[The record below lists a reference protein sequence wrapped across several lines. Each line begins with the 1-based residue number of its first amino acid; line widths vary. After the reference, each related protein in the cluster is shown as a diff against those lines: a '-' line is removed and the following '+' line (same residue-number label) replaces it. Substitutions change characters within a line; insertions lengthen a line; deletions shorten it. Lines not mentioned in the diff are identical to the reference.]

1 MKIIR
6 GSKMAKNKIILI
18 EAEKLQPSQFY
29 INEDKLVSLE
39 KEFNIDIFEPIPI
52 KRLGQDMVMTDGHT
66 RTIYLIQNGYQ
77 YIPIIEENDT
87 LDWEAYTINANDCKE
102 RGVKSALDLLH
113 CIVPN
118 DFFQLNWDNYCD
130 DVHNRLAYIKNPC
143 DYSALPY
150 WKETTFT
157 RPDNIKVYHESEWNK
172 LSEDTK
178 EEFIKVD
185 KFFRIKHTLEQINNQ
200 DLPKNCRYRTFMN
213 G

>member
-1 MKIIR
+1 M
-6 GSKMAKNKIILI
+6 
-18 EAEKLQPSQFY
+18 
-29 INEDKLVSLE
+29 
-39 KEFNIDIFEPIPI
+39 
-52 KRLGQDMVMTDGHT
+52 
-66 RTIYLIQNGYQ
+66 
-77 YIPIIEENDT
+77 
-87 LDWEAYTINANDCKE
+87 
-102 RGVKSALDLLH
+102 H